1 MRGDMLLMK
10 ALPFAVLSASLAMV
24 ACDSSSDTN
33 ESNDNNPAIPVDDP
47 ASSDSRNTASYDT
60 LDSRYAIKYNVETV
74 EDLLNCTE
82 SRDGNMA
89 VVLSEDAIYQCSAG
103 RWAKVTVVPEKNS
116 SSSITPSGTLSSSS
130 CNETSLISSSSGK
143 TPLTSSS
150 SSESGNETAVSAHC
164 FEPWHGNEMVYQIL
178 TGYDNGS
185 ETSGYWYSYADD
197 ADGGASKVIWPVP
210 ATESPDVLDA
220 IIDFCGGVCGT
231 FELAKGSLT
240 YDPYAGVGFNIAGV
254 DENGYP
260 TTVDASAMGGIRV
273 TYTSD
278 ITMALELGL
287 GEKMERN
294 IGYDVPFVT
303 LAKSFVATVKEFK
316 WSQFK
321 QAGWGTAKITGE
333 EAAKI
338 LASIRFKMQG
348 KDGTQGKFNI
358 MSIDAYNPGDCAA
371 FVPPVY
377 SSSSK
382 NMSSSS
388 SKPSSSSSIV
398 RSSSSGENAV
408 GIKPIDSFETWSGAD
423 GMERIST
430 GFFAEK
436 EDGGYWYEYNDS
448 EDGGKSSII
457 WPEPLGN
464 EYDAKSFLPVIDIYG
479 GVYGTY
485 QLNAG
490 DLPYN
495 PYVGVGFDL
504 AGHDANGNLV
514 LADASSMEGICVGYY
529 SDAPITVEMG
539 FGETKDRELEY
550 DVPLARLPKSTAG
563 TYKEFKWSD
572 FKQAGWG
579 RGEKVSGE
587 QAAKTLGSLKFKIQ
601 EKDGSTGNFNIMAVG
616 PYRNGNCSVL
626 SMVPVLP

>member
-24 ACDSSSDTN
+24 ACDSGSNSN
-33 ESNDNNPAIPVDDP
+33 ESRNDNPVLPENPVGDGSNIA
-47 ASSDSRNTASYDT
+47 A
-60 LDSRYAIKYNVETV
+60 VETA
-74 EDLLNCTE
+74 EDLMNCTE
-82 SRDGNMA
+82 SREGNMA
-89 VVLSEDAIYQCSAG
+89 KVLSENAIYECVDE
-103 RWAKVTVVPEKNS
+103 RWSKVTVIETLPRDTS
-116 SSSITPSGTLSSSS
+116 S
-130 CNETSLISSSSGK
+130 NDISSSSDSSSETSPSGNSSAGE
-143 TPLTSSS
+143 TQMSSS
-150 SSESGNETAVSAHC
+150 STDSNVPSPVKSAHC

-185 ETSGYWYSYADD
+185 ETSGYWYSFGDD
-197 ADGGASKVIWPVP
+197 ADGGMSTIVWPVPAP

-220 IIDFCGGVCGT
+220 LIDFCGGVCGT

-260 TTVDASAMGGIRV
+260 TTVDASAMGGIIV
-273 TYTSD
+273 TYSSSMGAT
-278 ITMALELGL
+278 LELGL
-287 GEKMERN
+287 GEEMDRS
-294 IGYDVPFVT
+294 IGYDNPFVVLPKNT
-303 LAKSFVATVKEFK
+303 NGTVKEFK
-316 WSQFK
+316 WSEFK
-321 QAGWGTAKITGE
+321 QAGWGDVEITGE
-333 EAAKI
+333 EAAKK
-338 LASIRFKMQG
+338 LASIRFRVQG
-348 KDGTQGKFNI
+348 KDGSKGEFNI
-358 MSIDAYNPGDCAA
+358 KAIKAYNPSDCAA
-371 FVPPVY
+371 FVPPVF

-382 NMSSSS
+382 VMSSSS
-388 SKPSSSSSIV
+388 SKPVSSSSIV

-572 FKQAGWG
+572 FRQAGWG

-601 EKDGSTGNFNIMAVG
+601 EKDGSMGKFNIMAVG

>member
-1 MRGDMLLMK
+1 LIEI
-10 ALPFAVLSASLAMV
+10 
-24 ACDSSSDTN
+24 SSS
-33 ESNDNNPAIPVDDP
+33 
-47 ASSDSRNTASYDT
+47 
-60 LDSRYAIKYNVETV
+60 ET
-74 EDLLNCTE
+74 
-82 SRDGNMA
+82 SP
-89 VVLSEDAIYQCSAG
+89 SENSSAG
-103 RWAKVTVVPEKNS
+103 ETQMS
-116 SSSITPSGTLSSSS
+116 SSSTDSNVPSPV
-130 CNETSLISSSSGK
+130 K
-143 TPLTSSS
+143 
-150 SSESGNETAVSAHC
+150 SAHC

-185 ETSGYWYSYADD
+185 GTSGYWYSFGDD
-197 ADGGASKVIWPVP
+197 ADGGMSTIVWPVPAP

-220 IIDFCGGVCGT
+220 LIDFCGGVCGT

-260 TTVDASAMGGIRV
+260 TTVDASAMGGIIV
-273 TYTSD
+273 TYSSSMGAT
-278 ITMALELGL
+278 LELGL
-287 GEKMERN
+287 GEEMDRS
-294 IGYDVPFVT
+294 IGYDNPFVVLPKNT
-303 LAKSFVATVKEFK
+303 NGTVKEFK
-316 WSQFK
+316 WSEFK
-321 QAGWGTAKITGE
+321 QAGWGDVEITGE
-333 EAAKI
+333 EAAKK
-338 LASIRFKMQG
+338 LASIRFRVQG
-348 KDGTQGKFNI
+348 KDGSKGEFNI
-358 MSIDAYNPGDCAA
+358 KAIKAYNPSDCAA

-601 EKDGSTGNFNIMAVG
+601 EKDGSMGKFNIMAVG